1 MWNPG
6 DPLGHLLVLP
16 YITITMQKQPQPKKD
31 VFAKALEL
39 KVLLT
44 MEDKAPRPAKVVV
57 ENGGNRERI
66 MEEADEKCHLEQWG
80 I

>member
-16 YITITMQKQPQPKKD
+16 YITVTMQKQPQPKKD
-31 VFAKALEL
+31 VIAKALEL

-44 MEDKAPRPAKVVV
+44 TEDKAPRPAKVVV
-57 ENGGNRERI
+57 ENGGNTERI